1 MTFRIAHM
9 IYFLTRVNGY
19 SVRVWGSAKHLS
31 IRKST
36 VDGRNLEQN
45 TREYRVSCAML
56 VHMTTTEMNL
66 RDPRS

>member
-1 MTFRIAHM
+1 MLMAIQSESGEAQ
-9 IYFLTRVNGY
+9 
-19 SVRVWGSAKHLS
+19 KHLLN
-31 IRKST
+31 RKST

-45 TREYRVSCAML
+45 TREYRVSRVML